1 MAKYGGNQNYSSY
14 RGRTPK
20 WKSVLAVVLILI
32 ILLSG
37 TVLWLQRYLVY
48 NGSGHL
54 RLENPWQES
63 EEEKLPPPEVTI
75 QEPELEPE
83 PATRRLFLPG
93 PASALTSETLSA
105 LSAAETEKRVDG
117 GAVLVRKGG
126 KVYFPTANALPE
138 ALSHDETSDSAL
150 KELLSRQKRTTAF
163 FGCFGDSIAA
173 GADVEGMGLKNTGK
187 HLFYDGE
194 NRNWLDAGK
203 EKARDYL
210 CKQLT
215 DCAAL
220 GVDEIV
226 LMEVS
231 YPTVGKLSKIAYPE
245 SGPAKALNSFLGQAR
260 KTLDEAGYADVRL
273 SVELPAETILAGVDE
288 KAGVEVGSIAALT
301 DGVYCRCAAA
311 DIPALEEAVESRGGK
326 RFVPI
331 LEAPDPA
338 LADRAEYVLL
348 SLD

>member
-1 MAKYGGNQNYSSY
+1 MSKQSRDQNYSRY

-20 WKSVLAVVLILI
+20 WKLGLAVVLVLI

-37 TVLWLQRYLVY
+37 TVIWIQRYLVY
-48 NGSGHL
+48 SGSGRLH
-54 RLENPWQES
+54 LENPWQES
-63 EEEKLPPPEVTI
+63 QQEALPPPEVTI
-75 QEPELEPE
+75 REPEPEPE

-93 PASALTSETLSA
+93 PASALTPETLSA
-105 LSAAETEKRVDG
+105 LAAAETEKRVDG
-117 GAVLVRKGG
+117 GAVLVRKAG

-138 ALSHDETSDSAL
+138 ALSNDAAADAAL
-150 KELLSRQKRTTAF
+150 QDFLTGRKRTTAF
-163 FGCFGDSIAA
+163 FGCFADSIAA
-173 GADVEGMGLKNTGK
+173 GADVEGMGLKNKGK
-187 HLFYDGE
+187 YLFYDGE
-194 NRNWLDAGK
+194 NHNWLDAGK

-210 CKQLT
+210 CRQLT

-231 YPTVGKLSKIAYPE
+231 YPTRGKLSKIAYPE
-245 SGPAKALNSFLGQAR
+245 SGPAKALNSFLSQAR
-260 KTLDEAGYADVRL
+260 QALDQAGYEKVRL
-273 SVELPAETILAGVDE
+273 SVELPAETILAGVNE

-301 DGVYCRCAAA
+301 DGVYSRCTAEE
-311 DIPALEEAVESRGGK
+311 IPALEEAVQSRGGK

-338 LADRAEYVLL
+338 LGDRAEYVLL